1 MKFERNLERR
11 VDGHRAGAAFGGV
24 HRLVGE
30 GLLAEVPGYSCVLP
44 F

>member
-1 MKFERNLERR
+1 MVTVQGR
-11 VDGHRAGAAFGGV
+11 HSGGV
-24 HRLVGE
+24 HRLVRE